1 MFKKI
6 GRIILYLVLLFFVS
20 TIVSIII
27 FKWLPVRYTPLMTIR
42 YFENINDK
50 NFYTQKKWTPIED
63 ISPNMLMAVIAS
75 EDNKFINHSGF
86 DWDAIDA
93 ALKHNKKSKRKRG
106 ASTITQQVAKNVF
119 LISSRTWVRKGLEAY
134 FTILIEFFWNK
145 ERIIEVYLNVIETG
159 KGIYGVEAAAQ
170 RYFNKPARK
179 LTREEAALIAA
190 ALPNPRERNPAN
202 PTAYMRQRQQQIM
215 RVMKQ
220 LGDIDVNTKNKK
232 DEKIKKK
239 K

>member
-1 MFKKI
+1 
-6 GRIILYLVLLFFVS
+6 
-20 TIVSIII
+20 
-27 FKWLPVRYTPLMTIR
+27 MTIR